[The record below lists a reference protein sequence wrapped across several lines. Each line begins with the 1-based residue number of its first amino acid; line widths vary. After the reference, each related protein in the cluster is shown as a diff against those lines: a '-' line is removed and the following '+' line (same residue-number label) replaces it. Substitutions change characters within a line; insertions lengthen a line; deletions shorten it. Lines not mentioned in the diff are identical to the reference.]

1 PAAGE
6 LFDRRNRI
14 FGLGIDGVSRA
25 EFFRLFQL
33 FVDDVDGDD
42 RIGAE
47 AFEKL
52 DRIEPDPTAA
62 DDERGI
68 AGRQFTHVFNR
79 IVWRRYPATDHP
91 RLFQASFMRHFA
103 SPAACPRTVFG
114 ETADVPTGDRRAVGF

>member
-1 PAAGE
+1 DLIGGFGIADRLERFVGPAAGE

-25 EFFRLFQL
+25 EFFGLFQL
-33 FVDDVDGDD
+33 FVDDVDDDD

-62 DDERGI
+62 DDQRGI
-68 AGRQFTHVFNR
+68 AAANSPTCLTALYAVVTRQPIT
-79 IVWRRYPATDHP
+79 
-91 RLFQASFMRHFA
+91 LAS
-103 SPAACPRTVFG
+103 SKLIS
-114 ETADVPTGDRRAVGF
+114 